1 MGGQMK
7 KKFVILFTLVISI
20 ILSAQ
25 NAVWENPLPIVLG
38 DNIEIQLPS
47 IKTSDGNTIF
57 FWSKTELDGRIMYA
71 TKLNELGEYQWPE
84 EKKIILEHAPAVWL
98 EEITEISGNNFVL
111 HFSHTDYKNGPFDNI
126 YNIMDENGN
135 MHWND
140 SFSLLDYNDELY
152 QVSLFKDIVTGF
164 NILCYNQDNDESII
178 IHFDLNGSF
187 FEIDVS
193 SYSYASKQ
201 IIQTLNQNNFYYIFY
216 IENGDLILTK
226 LSTGF
231 EPVNSTIIPLNI
243 TTYSFDKFYL
253 HLSVNDFYFID
264 GYNEFACKISESG
277 ELIWLTNW
285 NIDRSFSRFHQGIT
299 ADGKIYILDSDSD
312 QVHLIVI
319 NNDGEIEVDL
329 PILQGED
336 LLQHF
341 HVSYNN
347 NDKINM
353 ITATYEDDTYY
364 YLAQT
369 VDLDGTM
376 TYPIEGL
383 QLDISP
389 KYYYMVLT
397 SYPDK
402 FSFLFLHTAEDR
414 KTYLE
419 INTYN
424 ESGTQIIPEDQTIL
438 ETSFISRSWK
448 ACSQYIENEDCAMVA
463 FVSNRGGY
471 WDGEVYIQK
480 INQSGELLY
489 EEEGRLLNAYE
500 SHEDIEDIFINIDG
514 YVFVVYN
521 QPDFLDYLKCD
532 VFDRWGDFVRTY
544 DLDSGDIGYL
554 TFHHLTEDGVIVGW
568 EKNYNT
574 AKIIKLDQNEILW
587 DDPISVYFPNVN
599 GVHSYLLDN
608 YLYCYHYNYPG
619 YERYLYKFEDDGS
632 ISPGWLNGLNLNTI
646 ENSNFVARRQ
656 QANDCFYFISKISEE
671 EFQLFAIDDQQQE
684 FLADLDITIP
694 FLSGSYDLYVD
705 ENIYLSSS
713 DTLQQ
718 SIDVQKYDLNGQILW
733 DNSILNINPNDRNG
747 MFMKSSSANSMSL
760 VSSLTDN
767 FRLASFDL
775 EGNVVTPING
785 VTITDGRGEK
795 RLIDAHEMDS
805 GHFLVIWS
813 DQCVENIL
821 DGDAMQYNA
830 FCGQLYDFSALSN
843 DETTIS
849 SSHIYQFSN
858 YPNPFNPS
866 TTISFSILKDR
877 NSELSIY
884 NIKGQKVKQLVSDQL
899 PAGEYSVVWDG
910 RDENNQLVSSGIYL
924 YKLRAG
930 DFEKTRKMILLK

>member
-1 MGGQMK
+1 MK

-299 ADGKIYILDSDSD
+299 ADGKIYILDIDSD
-312 QVHLIVI
+312 DNQVHFIVI
-319 NNDGEIEVDL
+319 NNDGEIEVEL

-336 LLQHF
+336 LFQYF
-341 HVSYNN
+341 YVSYNEN
-347 NDKINM
+347 NKINV
-353 ITATYEDDTYY
+353 ISTSHEDDTYY

-369 VDLDGTM
+369 VDLDGTL

-383 QLDISP
+383 QLDITT
-389 KYYYMVLT
+389 KYYYLVLT
-397 SYPDK
+397 SYPDT
-402 FSFLFLHTAEDR
+402 FSLLFLHTGDDR

-424 ESGTQIIPEDQTIL
+424 ESGAQIIPEDQAIL
-438 ETSFISRSWK
+438 ESSFVSRSFMT
-448 ACSQYIENEDCAMVA
+448 CSQYIEDENCILVA
-463 FVSNRGGY
+463 FVSNRGDYGVS
-471 WDGEVYIQK
+471 EVYIQK
-480 INQSGELLY
+480 INQFGELLY
-489 EEEGRLLNAYE
+489 EEESRCFAIYE
-500 SHEDIEDIFINIDG
+500 SNKEVEDVFINEAG
-514 YVFVVYN
+514 FVFILYEN
-521 QPDFLDYLKCD
+521 DSYDYKCD
-532 VFDRWGDFVRTY
+532 VYDRSGVFVRTY
-544 DLDSGDIGYL
+544 LLDSGDIYYVKYHY
-554 TFHHLTEDGVIVGW
+554 FTEDGTIIGW
-568 EKNYNT
+568 RKNNVV
-574 AKIIKLDQNEILW
+574 KILKLDENQLLW
-587 DDPISVYFPNVN
+587 DEPLTKSFPSST
-599 GVHSYLLDN
+599 GLHSYVTDN
-608 YLYCYHYNYPG
+608 YLYCYYYQNSG
-619 YERYLYKFEDDGS
+619 YQRFLFRFEDDGS
-632 ISPGWLNGLNLNTI
+632 ISPGWLNGFPLNTI
-646 ENSNFVARRQ
+646 ENLEWITRRNQ
-656 QANDCFYFISKISEE
+656 FEDNYYFFGKISEE
-671 EFQLFAIDDQQQE
+671 EVQLFAIDDQQQV
-684 FLADLDITIP
+684 LLDDLNIIIP
-694 FLSGSYDLYVD
+694 SNSMAFDLYVED
-705 ENIYLSSS
+705 NIYFSSI
-713 DTLQQ
+713 DTLLQQ
-718 SIDVQKYDLNGQILW
+718 TCVSKYDLNGQFLW
-733 DNSILNINPNDRNG
+733 ETSIPNMEYGGRIIPSSSSIL
-747 MFMKSSSANSMSL
+747 SL
-760 VSSLTDN
+760 VSSYVENLS
-767 FRLASFDL
+767 FASFDL
-775 EGNVVTPING
+775 DGNVVTPPIG
-785 VTITDGRGEK
+785 IIIADGRGEK
-795 RLIDAHEMDS
+795 WLTGTHEMDN
-805 GHFLVIWS
+805 GQFMVIWA

-821 DGDAMQYNA
+821 DGDGSQYNA
-830 FCGQLYDFSALSN
+830 ICGQLFDFSSLDMDN
-843 DETTIS
+843 LQIPV
-849 SSHIYQFSN
+849 INYKLSN
-858 YPNPFNPS
+858 YPNPFNPE
-866 TTISFSILKDR
+866 TTISFSIPNDS
-877 NSELSIY
+877 NVEISIY

-899 PAGEYSVVWDG
+899 ASGEHSVMWDG
-910 RDENNQLVSSGIYL
+910 RDDNYQPVGSGIYF
-924 YKLRAG
+924 YKLKAG
-930 DFEKTRKMILLK
+930 DFQKVRKMILMK